1 MLGGR
6 LAEPFR
12 RRKTMKKLLTI
23 LILAC
28 TIGFSVFAQDKNV
41 ETDKSQVE
49 QVMLKKGSL
58 ILKEFIPFKTESEIT
73 GEILKVTDVTNGS
86 SLYGLRLT
94 HFYYN
99 SKYDSGES
107 TGLLDAKE
115 IDSVIATLEYVS
127 KTLPTFTNETPY
139 TEIVYKSN
147 SGITIGAYHSDG
159 KQKIFL
165 KFNYKD
171 TVYISASSLDSF
183 TNFFK
188 DAKTKM
194 QGMGVKF

>member
-1 MLGGR
+1 
-6 LAEPFR
+6 
-12 RRKTMKKLLTI
+12 MKKL
-23 LILAC
+23 
-28 TIGFSVFAQDKNV
+28 FSVFFMVCSICFVTFAQEKNV

-58 ILKEFIPFKTESEIT
+58 ILKEFIPYSIEQKVT
-73 GEILKVTDVTNGS
+73 GEILKVTDVINGS

-115 IDSVIATLEYVS
+115 IDSVIATLQYV
-127 KTLPTFTNETPY
+127 KKMLPSFSTDTPY

-147 SGITIGAYHSDG
+147 SGITVGAYHSG
-159 KQKIFL
+159 NEQKIFL
-165 KFNYKD
+165 KFDYKD
-171 TVYISASSLDSF
+171 TVYINASTLDSF
-183 TNFFK
+183 TNFFVG
-188 DAKTKM
+188 AKTKM
-194 QGMGVKF
+194 QEMGVKF

>member
-1 MLGGR
+1 
-6 LAEPFR
+6 
-12 RRKTMKKLLTI
+12 MKKLLMI
-23 LILAC
+23 LVVAGSICFA
-28 TIGFSVFAQDKNV
+28 GFAQEKTA

-58 ILKEFIPFKTESEIT
+58 ILKEFIPFRKESGVT

-86 SLYGLRLT
+86 ALYGLRLT

-115 IDSVIATLEYVS
+115 IDSVISTLQYI
-127 KTLPTFTNETPY
+127 KTKLLTFTKETPY

-159 KQKIFL
+159 EQKIFL
-165 KFNYKD
+165 KFDYKD
-171 TVYISASSLDSF
+171 TVYINASSLDSF
-183 TNFFK
+183 TKFFM
-188 DAKTKM
+188 DAKSKM
-194 QGMGVKF
+194 QEMGVKF